1 MEGLFL
7 VQRPVSM
14 GGWIHGN
21 IDEVD
26 EHVSLKKLNA
36 LQTVVENQ
44 LIEVKKKQEED
55 PNKKQWGES
64 RIKWLSRYLKY
75 FIYRQRKLKLII
87 NGKFDESMKAEFYDH
102 FISRHWVWRQMK
114 IRTKLSKKFLINLMR
129 KSFKLK

>member
-44 LIEVKKKQEED
+44 LLEVKR
-55 PNKKQWGES
+55 NKK
-64 RIKWLSRYLKY
+64 RTLIKS
-75 FIYRQRKLKLII
+75 
-87 NGKFDESMKAEFYDH
+87 NGVKPE
-102 FISRHWVWRQMK
+102 
-114 IRTKLSKKFLINLMR
+114 
-129 KSFKLK
+129 